1 MTSRATSQTGN
12 SPSWDAI
19 FERYQISQ
27 HNFDAAPFPIS
38 AAQIKAACQHFER
51 TSEKEVRILC
61 KQDAREHRPR
71 VFQEKGLFILPVRN
85 GHYVIVKGEGYVDIP
100 PITTPLQEYRSDFPF
115 DLETTRV
122 GDSEMQYLDRAYAL
136 SLIRHFTDDQSLVL
150 TVRGRKYTPRFDFVA
165 GEFQIAVAKVQTEVD
180 AGYEGA
186 NQVVLIEAKSGGAP
200 NTIIRQLYYP
210 FRQWQSYTDKPVST
224 LFFQRVSGGADGDEY
239 HLWSF
244 EFDDRNDYNSI
255 RLRNSARYRIVRA
268 GG

>member
-1 MTSRATSQTGN
+1 M
-12 SPSWDAI
+12 
-19 FERYQISQ
+19 
-27 HNFDAAPFPIS
+27 
-38 AAQIKAACQHFER
+38 
-51 TSEKEVRILC
+51 
-61 KQDAREHRPR
+61 
-71 VFQEKGLFILPVRN
+71 
-85 GHYVIVKGEGYVDIP
+85 DIP

-224 LFFQRVSGGADGDEY
+224 LFFQRVGGGTDGDEY
-239 HLWSF
+239 HLWRF